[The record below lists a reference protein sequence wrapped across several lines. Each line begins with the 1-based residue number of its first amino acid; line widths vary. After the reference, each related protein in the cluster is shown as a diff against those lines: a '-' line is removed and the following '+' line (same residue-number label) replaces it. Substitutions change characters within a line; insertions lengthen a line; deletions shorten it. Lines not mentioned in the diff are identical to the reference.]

1 MITSLIIKRMK
12 FYKLDHLIIQFHFNY
27 KIVKEKSKMLINLLI
42 LLILIIQNSNYST
55 SFFEKIF
62 SLLSL
67 KFKINFSQ
75 NPYKMFQFNDDFE
88 IT

>member
-1 MITSLIIKRMK
+1 
-12 FYKLDHLIIQFHFNY
+12 
-27 KIVKEKSKMLINLLI
+27 MLINLLI

-55 SFFEKIF
+55 SFSEKIF

-75 NPYKMFQFNDDFE
+75 NPYKMFQFNDDLE